1 MKMSRRNLA
10 LLVLVAMLAAAATV
24 LLLWTEETEA
34 GPVSVITVT
43 ENWRCYNGAFL
54 CDSDTRTYVETDESF
69 WHWINPWLHPHITAY
84 GTRTVPLTDRLS
96 NCSGCK
102 RPW

>member
-1 MKMSRRNLA
+1 MKMSRRNIA

-43 ENWRCYNGAFL
+43 QNWSCYDGAFL
-54 CDSDTRTYVETDESF
+54 CDSDTRTYRETDEPF
-69 WHWINPWLHPHITAY
+69 WHWINPWVHPHSTSY
-84 GTRTVPLTDRLS
+84 DTRTDNTNSDVS
-96 NCSGCK
+96 ACSACK